1 MNQPKFNFLL
11 AAFFAVCLFSLNNA
25 LAQTTVPKRQSE
37 QSFDVVLQTVV
48 ASNNPADKSG
58 TQPIA
63 AVVKK
68 LKSDFSFSDYR
79 LTSTFMQ
86 RVSNNGNVELKSV
99 AYEEKQ
105 DKNFPVFSEW
115 EVNGLQNLADENGQ
129 ETIQIQ
135 RFRFGQRIPILNSSG
150 TMGYESIGLSNRF
163 SLQKNTPTV
172 VGSITTAKPDE
183 LMFLILTVKQTEK

>member
-1 MNQPKFNFLL
+1 MNQSKFNFTL
-11 AAFFAVCLFSLNNA
+11 AAFFAVCFFSFNNA
-25 LAQTTVPKRQSE
+25 FAQTPAPKRLPE
-37 QSFDVVLQTVV
+37 PSFDVVLQTVV

-58 TQPIA
+58 TQSIA
-63 AVVKK
+63 AVIKK
-68 LKSDFSFSDYR
+68 LKSDFAFSDYR

-86 RVSNNGNVELKSV
+86 RVSNNGNLELKSV

-115 EVNGLQNLADENGQ
+115 ALNGLQNLADENGQ

-135 RFRFGQRIPILNSSG
+135 NFRFGQRIPILSSNG